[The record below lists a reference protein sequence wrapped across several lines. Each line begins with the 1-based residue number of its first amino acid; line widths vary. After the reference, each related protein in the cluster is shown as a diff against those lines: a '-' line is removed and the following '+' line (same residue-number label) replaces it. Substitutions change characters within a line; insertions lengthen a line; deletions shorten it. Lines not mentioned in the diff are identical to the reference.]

1 MTPVPDPA
9 APAFRFQVQPE
20 FHEVPLGIGQDEDTF
35 DERLRQFARDYWG
48 EREDLEPLR
57 ALTAAMYG
65 ANAERLVEG
74 GAVYNALGV
83 FPVGGGRDGSG
94 PPERISR
101 ATLTVSVRELGNPDP
116 HLTAA
121 GIAETLDKAAGNGEA
136 GEVQPVSLPAG
147 PAVVHIAG
155 SRAVWDLP
163 EAAAPDADDEREQYF
178 VRIEV
183 WLPFPRDDRL
193 LLLCLS
199 TPDVQDLFHYQAVLA
214 DIAHTIT
221 FGDAEEPAPSLTTT
235 SSASP
240 FSSY

>member
-1 MTPVPDPA
+1 MDSA
-9 APAFRFQVQPE
+9 LAAFRFQVQPE
-20 FHEVPLGIGQDEDTF
+20 FHEVPLGIGQDEDAF
-35 DERLRQFARDYWG
+35 EERLREFARDYWG

-57 ALTAAMYG
+57 ELTAAMYG
-65 ANAERLVEG
+65 ANARLLVEG
-74 GAVYNALGV
+74 GAVHNALGI
-83 FPVGGGRDGSG
+83 FPVGGSPDGSE

-101 ATLTVSVRELGNPDP
+101 ATLTVSVRELDNPDP

-163 EAAAPDADDEREQYF
+163 EEAAEAGGERAQYF

-183 WLPFPRDDRL
+183 WLPFPRENRL

-199 TPDVQDLFHYQAVLA
+199 TPDVQDLYHYQAVLA

-221 FGDAEEPAPSLTTT
+221 FTDAEEPALSPTAAT
-235 SSASP
+235 ASP